1 MFITEEDYIQVG
13 SDALKIMQQSS
24 EDNRLRAEQRAM
36 SRIAAALRGRY
47 DVEKVF
53 ACEGTQR
60 DAELVGCATD
70 IALYHMCCALPQ
82 KMGYEIREKR
92 YNAAL
97 DYLKEIQ
104 AGRVTPDLPTL
115 TGPEG
120 EEDCQ
125 NPIRY
130 GSLPQNTYD
139 W

>member
-24 EDNRLRAEQRAM
+24 DENRRVAEQRAL

-47 DVEKVF
+47 DVEKAF
-53 ACEGTQR
+53 ACEGGER
-60 DAELVGCATD
+60 DMELVGCATD
-70 IALYHMCCALPQ
+70 IALYHMVCSLPQ
-82 KMGYEIREKR
+82 KMAYEIREKR

-104 AGRVTPDLPTL
+104 AGRVTPDIPTA
-115 TGPEG
+115 TGPGG
-120 EEDCQ
+120 EEDWQ

-130 GSLPQNTYD
+130 GSVEKNEYI